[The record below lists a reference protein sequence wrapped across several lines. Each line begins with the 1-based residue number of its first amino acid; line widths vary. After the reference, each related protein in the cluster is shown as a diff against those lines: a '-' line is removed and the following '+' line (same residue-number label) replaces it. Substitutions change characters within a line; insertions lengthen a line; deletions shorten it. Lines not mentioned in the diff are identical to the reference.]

1 MKGVRM
7 AIFAMAAVA
16 MTGGAAL
23 ADPAKDCEAGI
34 QTIKAAIAANP
45 AADKLEKLNKL
56 LKDAEREQVE
66 RPNTTN
72 ARSGRG
78 RQGNRRR
85 LKPLT
90 PPGII
95 AMTRRSAGGA
105 GAAHLI

>member
-1 MKGVRM
+1 MKGVRV

-66 RPNTTN
+66 TEYDECLE
-72 ARSGRG
+72 AVEDA
-78 RQGNRRR
+78 
-85 LKPLT
+85 KE
-90 PPGII
+90 I
-95 AMTRRSAGGA
+95 AGG
-105 GAAHLI
+105 